1 MESVEGSHGGVARV
15 TWHILAFFR
24 LRAPE
29 FIPWTLFQD
38 AHMGFPEMKGTIL
51 EVPII
56 RIIVNI
62 GVNIGVTL
70 FWEITTS
77 EIGREIFLTSGSGF
91 SV

>member
-15 TWHILAFFR
+15 TWHSSGFEL
-24 LRAPE
+24 LNSSPG
-29 FIPWTLFQD
+29 PFQD
-38 AHMGFPEMKGTIL
+38 AHMGFPKMKGTIL

-77 EIGREIFLTSGSGF
+77 EIEREIFLTSGSGF